1 MFSQVLRGNGASW
14 CLRRA
19 HAPIRLQ
26 EGSDSQR
33 RILSKSWEKV
43 TSPKV
48 TSPKDPLNSAFLTTG
63 DVRCTA
69 PAPFSASA
77 LGL

>member
-33 RILSKSWEKV
+33 RILFKSWE
-43 TSPKV
+43 KV